1 MKEYVLYILNIFQ
14 FHDRIGLIVDDI
26 MIDMTNIDPSKYQLM
41 DVDDHNLRHIFHMMY
56 QYN

>member
-14 FHDRIGLIVDDI
+14 FHDRIDLIVDDI
-26 MIDMTNIDPSKYQLM
+26 MNDMTNIDPSKYQLM